1 MMVKKQRFSIRNWKD
16 YNEALVKRG
25 SITFW
30 FDEEAISQWHP
41 VKPIKKRGRPL
52 LYTEIA
58 IECALTLREIYHLPL
73 RGTEGLVRSLIRLSD
88 LPLKAPD
95 YTTLC
100 IRQKELKVRLP
111 KYHTKSSE
119 GLHIV
124 VDSTGLKIFGEGEWK
139 VRQHGYSKR
148 RTWRKLHLAV
158 DAESHEIEAAV
169 VTTNDFKDSEL
180 LPDLLN
186 SIDSLIDQVSGDG
199 GYDSKECYQYIVSR
213 GGKAVIPPRRDAVT
227 SQHGN
232 CNMPPLPRDEVIR
245 AIRQLGR
252 KEWKKK
258 NNYHQ
263 RSLSET
269 AMYRIKTIFSDGLR
283 SRIFENQA
291 TEALLR
297 CSALNK
303 MTSLGMPDSYCVR

>member
-1 MMVKKQRFSIRNWKD
+1 MMAKKQRFHIRNWKD
-16 YNEALVKRG
+16 YNEALVSRG

-30 FDEEAISQWHP
+30 FDEEAVAQWHSQERTTR
-41 VKPIKKRGRPL
+41 RGRPL
-52 LYTEIA
+52 FYTQMA

-73 RGTEGLVRSLIRLSD
+73 RGTEGLIRSLIRLSD

-100 IRQKELKVRLP
+100 VRQKRLKIRLP
-111 KYHTKSSE
+111 KYHAKSAK

-148 RTWRKLHLAV
+148 RTWRKVHLAV
-158 DAESHEIEAAV
+158 NAETHEIEAAV

-180 LPDLLN
+180 LADLLDN
-186 SIDSLIDQVSGDG
+186 VQDPIDQVSGDG
-199 GYDSKECYQYIVSR
+199 GYDSKECYQYIVNK
-213 GGKAVIPPRRDAVT
+213 GAKAVIPPRKDAVT
-227 SQHGN
+227 AQHGH
-232 CNMPPLPRDEVIR
+232 CDSPPLPRDEIIR
-245 AIRQLGR
+245 AIRKLGR

-269 AMYRIKTIFSDGLR
+269 AMYRLKTIFDDGLR

-303 MTSLGMPDSYCVR
+303 MTSLGMPDSYCLR

>member
-1 MMVKKQRFSIRNWKD
+1 MAKKQRFHIRNWKD
-16 YNEALVKRG
+16 YNEALVNRG
-25 SITFW
+25 RITFW
-30 FDEEAISQWHP
+30 FDEDAIAQWHP
-41 VKPIKKRGRPL
+41 EKIIKKRGRPL
-52 LYTEIA
+52 LYTRIA
-58 IECALTLREIYHLPL
+58 IECALTLRAIYHLPL

-100 IRQKELKVRLP
+100 LRQKKLRIRLP
-111 KYHTKSSE
+111 QYRSRTAE
-119 GLHIV
+119 NLHIV

-139 VRQHGYSKR
+139 VRQHGYSQR

-158 DAESHEIEAAV
+158 NAQTQEIEAAV

-186 SIDSLIDQVSGDG
+186 QIDSHIDQVSGDG
-199 GYDSKECYQYIVSR
+199 GYDSKECYQYIVDK
-213 GGKAVIPPRRDAVT
+213 GAKAVIPPRRDAVT
-227 SQHGN
+227 TQHGN
-232 CNMPPLPRDEVIR
+232 CHLPPLPRDEVVR
-245 AIRQLGR
+245 AIRKLGR

-269 AMYRIKTIFSDGLR
+269 AMYRLKTIFDDKLR

-291 TEALLR
+291 VEALLR
-297 CSALNK
+297 CAALNK
-303 MTSLGMPDSYCVR
+303 MTSLGMPDSYCLRS